1 MLVVEITKNKVLTE
15 FIKLDDREFI
25 EFYLNVEPFLS
36 KEDLIEHIVE
46 LNLDENNIYKIVLD
60 GKRNFEIDTREIL
73 KLINRNNIFKVKD
86 KTKTNYNLEEIS
98 KENNLRGIFVKE
110 ALKKLELEEYSE
122 EEIIKAIEIGLD
134 AMSN

>member
-1 MLVVEITKNKVLTE
+1 MFGPGEWHASVSLLTS
-15 FIKLDDREFI
+15 
-25 EFYLNVEPFLS
+25 V
-36 KEDLIEHIVE
+36 
-46 LNLDENNIYKIVLD
+46 
-60 GKRNFEIDTREIL
+60 IL
-73 KLINRNNIFKVKD
+73 GI
-86 KTKTNYNLEEIS
+86 EEIS